1 MKRPTKIKILLAI
14 IVITIVIYFLLRA
27 CNDSDVPNAEQPH
40 AGIPNPTVENFINS
54 IDSLPNDYVCSQL
67 YMNCMAAIDNIYPFA
82 AGNSERWRYIVK
94 LNGEYAGK
102 ICAQA
107 EQYFNNG
114 NCDIQELTCLKA
126 RLNDL
131 HKSGV
136 FNDPNQGMY
145 QKLEQISLK
154 IQQFETVESL
164 IANGNKFNF
173 AGTYDISDTFPI
185 ATVEQILSA
194 IDSFEKIS
202 IISRCQRLT
211 IAINSLRNNLFQKHI
226 AYLEK
231 KINSNGELY
240 KQMNKSLYRDDVYNV
255 LVDEI
260 QNLDNNIYKVDSG
273 VFSQIQGKLSSL
285 NACYALNAYYYPN
298 PPQTNCK

>member
-1 MKRPTKIKILLAI
+1 MKRPTRIKILLAFTI
-14 IVITIVIYFLLRA
+14 ITIVIYILLRA
-27 CNDSDVPNAEQPH
+27 CNDSHVPPAEPPH
-40 AGIPNPTVENFINS
+40 HEIENPTVENFINS

-67 YMNCMAAIDNIYPFA
+67 YKNCMAAIDNIYPFA

-107 EQYFNNG
+107 DQYFNNG

-164 IANGNKFNF
+164 IANGNKFNY
-173 AGTYDISDTFPI
+173 AGTYDISDTFPF
-185 ATVEQILSA
+185 ATFMQILTV
-194 IDSFEKIS
+194 IDSLERMP

-211 IAINSLRNNLFQKHI
+211 ISINSLRNNLFQKHI

-231 KINSNGELY
+231 KINANGGKYTEMVKIEY
-240 KQMNKSLYRDDVYNV
+240 KNKILTPLN
-255 LVDEI
+255 DEV
-260 QNLDNNIYKVDSG
+260 QNLDNSIYKVDPAFFNQKHG
-273 VFSQIQGKLSSL
+273 DLSYIIS
-285 NACYALNAYYYPN
+285 NYAQKAYQFY
-298 PPQTNCK
+298 